1 MAGGYLNEK
10 GKTRHKR
17 VIVIVEEVE
26 ERDPKRLAVELVSA
40 IHKDCSIRGRR
51 GSMVVKKG
59 MPCRS
64 KEGDSVRYIE

>member
-1 MAGGYLNEK
+1 MVGWLTRLILKSKGFTKEK
-10 GKTRHKR
+10 
-17 VIVIVEEVE
+17 I
-26 ERDPKRLAVELVSA
+26 ERDPKRLTVELLSA

-64 KEGDSVRYIE
+64 QECDILR

>member
-1 MAGGYLNEK
+1 MVESGWLTRLILKRKGFTKEK
-10 GKTRHKR
+10 
-17 VIVIVEEVE
+17 I
-26 ERDPKRLAVELVSA
+26 ERDPKRLAVSLVSA

-64 KEGDSVRYIE
+64 REGDSVR